1 VPAHL
6 VHPEGRAAS
15 AKVREF
21 LRLSAARLKA
31 LPILQGKGLETRR

>member
-1 VPAHL
+1 
-6 VHPEGRAAS
+6 
-15 AKVREF
+15 VREF